1 MGRFKDIKENAPEW
15 MKMSTMDV
23 AEIMDPTAHKKYV
36 QMITNL
42 MKSKM
47 TETVD
52 RFKNNNEIQ
61 SIIHE
66 IQFRLPHK
74 PDYFFSNLST
84 ENLIMLTR
92 VMDMSPFSYSDIKD
106 ISEFIDRHSN
116 NKFFSVDVNQIKEI
130 SEIQMHNSIASIKE
144 IEKEME
150 NQVVVVLNSENWL
163 AVRPITYQSS
173 LKYGATTKWCTASR
187 DSYYHF
193 FRYTE
198 SGTLVYVIN
207 KKTGEKTAMF
217 AGYSP
222 QSSMYE
228 ISFWNQVDDRIDS
241 MMANLD
247 NEIMDVLKN
256 IIKYEGGSNK
266 SLNDSMWLESR
277 NMEDVRNGQHKSG
290 EVPPRDIRMLVEE
303 MDHEESLPQDME
315 IEMEELYN
323 EAMEPTMNI
332 NERYATPTINYVDH
346 MDNRGMRG

>member
-1 MGRFKDIKENAPEW
+1 MGRFKDIKENAPDW
-15 MKMSTMDV
+15 MKMSIMDFV
-23 AEIMDPTAHKKYV
+23 DIMDPTVHKKYV
-36 QMITNL
+36 QMIINL

-47 TETVD
+47 TESVD
-52 RFKNNNEIQ
+52 RLKKSDEISAFIQ
-61 SIIHE
+61 E
-66 IQFRLPHK
+66 TQFRLPHK
-74 PDYFFSNLST
+74 SHDFFSNLPT
-84 ENLIMLTR
+84 ETFIMYSR
-92 VMDMSPFSYSDIKD
+92 VMDVSPFSYNDIKD

-173 LKYGATTKWCTASR
+173 LKYGATTKWCTSSR
-187 DSYYHF
+187 ESYYHF
-193 FRYTE
+193 FKYTE
-198 SGTLVYVIN
+198 GGKLVYVIN

-222 QSSMYE
+222 QSSTYE

-256 IIKYEGGSNK
+256 IIKDEGGSNK

-277 NMEDVRNGQHKSG
+277 NMEDARNGELKKSSDD
-290 EVPPRDIRMLVEE
+290 DIIRLIED
-303 MDHEESLPQDME
+303 MDPTELDDIGMMSIEDLYEESPSMTESFNGQQ
-315 IEMEELYN
+315 
-323 EAMEPTMNI
+323 TM
-332 NERYATPTINYVDH
+332 PTINYVDH
-346 MDNRGMRG
+346 MDNRPMRG

>member
-1 MGRFKDIKENAPEW
+1 
-15 MKMSTMDV
+15 MKMSIMDFV
-23 AEIMDPTAHKKYV
+23 DIMDPTVHKKYV

-52 RFKNNNEIQ
+52 RLKKSDEISAYIQ
-61 SIIHE
+61 E
-66 IQFRLPHK
+66 TQFRLPHK
-74 PDYFFSNLST
+74 SHDFFGNLPT
-84 ENLIMLTR
+84 ETFIMYSR
-92 VMDMSPFSYSDIKD
+92 VMDVSPFSYNDIKD

-173 LKYGATTKWCTASR
+173 LKYGATTKWCTSSR
-187 DSYYHF
+187 ESYYHF

-198 SGTLVYVIN
+198 GGKLVYVIN

-222 QSSMYE
+222 QSSTYE

-256 IIKYEGGSNK
+256 VIKDEGGSNK

-277 NMEDVRNGQHKSG
+277 NMEDARNG
-290 EVPPRDIRMLVEE
+290 EVKNSAMPRDIRRLIED
-303 MDHEESLPQDME
+303 MD
-315 IEMEELYN
+315 
-323 EAMEPTMNI
+323 
-332 NERYATPTINYVDH
+332 PTIEDIGMMSIEDLYEEPASMTESFNEQQTIPTISYVDH
-346 MDNRGMRG
+346 MDNRPMRG